1 MSSVKIV
8 SSEQMRRIEARSEE
22 AGVSTDTLME
32 RAGEEIA
39 RRVSD
44 LLDPGGN
51 VAVLVGPGNNG
62 GDGLVAARHLSLIGH
77 DVSAYLCTQR
87 PAADPQLDLAA
98 DAGVRIAKASE
109 DGERTELDRLL
120 DSAQVVVDSVLGTGR
135 SRPIEGALG
144 ATLHRLA
151 DARARRPELRLVAV
165 DVPTGLDAD
174 TGTVDPL
181 CPAANITVA
190 LAYPKTGLL
199 SFPGADHVGA
209 LEIADIGLP
218 NGVAD
223 DIDVELMTAAWASG
237 LLPDRPSAAH
247 KGTFGRTL
255 IVAGSTNYVG
265 AAYLAAMGAY
275 RAGAGLV
282 TLAVPESLRTPLAAA
297 APEPT
302 YLPLPESRPGVVS
315 KDAAPLVLDS
325 LARYDALLI
334 GCGLGRAPETR
345 GLVEAVLYSERPL
358 PPTIVD
364 ADGLNVLSLITSE
377 DAPWWKL
384 FRAPAVLTPHHGE
397 MARLLGSSESQDR
410 VGAARE
416 SAALW
421 GKVTVLKG
429 AHTVVASPGAGVMV
443 SPFANPGMATAGTGD
458 VLAGVIAGLLSQGL
472 SLEHAAALGVFL
484 HGLAGERVRRELGD
498 SGMMASDLL
507 PELPRVTRALKGR

>member
-8 SSEQMRRIEARSEE
+8 NSEQMSRIEARSEE
-22 AGVSTDTLME
+22 AGVSTDMLME

-39 RRVSD
+39 RRVND
-44 LLDPGGN
+44 LLHRGDN

-62 GDGLVAARHLSLIGH
+62 GDGLVAARHLSRSGH
-77 DVSAYLCTQR
+77 NVSAYLCTQR
-87 PAADPQLDLAA
+87 PTADPKLELAA
-98 DAGVRIAKASE
+98 DAGVRIAKASQ
-109 DGERTELDRLL
+109 DAERAELDRLL

-135 SRPIEGALG
+135 SRPIEGALE
-144 ATLHRLA
+144 ATLHGLRET
-151 DARARRPELRLVAV
+151 RSRRPELQMVAV

-181 CPAANITVA
+181 CPAADVTVA

-199 SFPGADHVGA
+199 SFPGADYVGA

-218 NGVAD
+218 DGVAD
-223 DIDVELMTAAWASG
+223 DIDVELMSTAYANG

-255 IVAGSTNYVG
+255 IIAGSRNYVG

-282 TLAVPESLRTPLAAA
+282 TLAVPESLRTSLAAA

-358 PPTIVD
+358 PPTVVD
-364 ADGLNVLSLITSE
+364 ADGLNVLSLVTSE

-384 FRAPAVLTPHHGE
+384 FRAPAVVTPHHGE
-397 MARLLGSSESQDR
+397 MARLVGHSDSQDR

-458 VLAGVIAGLLSQGL
+458 VLAGVITGLLSQGL
-472 SLEHAAALGVFL
+472 ALERAAALGVFL
-484 HGLAGERVRRELGD
+484 HGMAGERVRRELGD

-507 PELPRVTRALKGR
+507 PELPRVARVLKGR